1 MIVARYNANGE
12 RVEIEAAAGKYFNR
26 YGVMNGNPASIA
38 GAFASLSEAEA
49 MIKKHRPGAVRVNN
63 MCIDC
68 ISDCPGTPK
77 MHFSGCIW
85 KEFEKDIKAIKER

>member
-26 YGVMNGNPASIA
+26 YGVKNGEPASIA

-49 MIKKHRPGAVRVNN
+49 MIKKTPPR
-63 MCIDC
+63 
-68 ISDCPGTPK
+68 SDTAK
-77 MHFSGCIW
+77 SYVQ
-85 KEFEKDIKAIKER
+85 

>member
-26 YGVMNGNPASIA
+26 YGVKNGNPASIA

-63 MCIDC
+63 MCNDC
-68 ISDCPGTPK
+68 ISDCPGTAK

-85 KEFEKDIKAIKER
+85 KDFESDIKAIKER